1 MAFITEVKPN
11 SSFPS
16 KKKPKEDLL
25 GQIIRK
31 DYVKLQSVVK
41 SFSQKV
47 DVLVDKQRA
56 EYMHAYEHHMI
67 DVQRE
72 LHNLR
77 EKATA
82 IANDTTR
89 EEKIKKLDS
98 DQKWFRNE
106 AMRLDVDTNVY
117 RKKMRDIK
125 VLIQST
131 ERERDWL
138 LEKLRTAKA
147 QYKIYKYE
155 RSILVENG
163 FLDEGRSTTSN
174 DSSYTLELRC
184 NNGVSR
190 SLNKNVD
197 WRGQME
203 KELVVSRNNK
213 KANRSTAGVL
223 LSPIRDAAGGGGGS
237 NSEPLQ
243 QGTTEEKMVLGELVA
258 ARAKQDGI
266 KDFVAECSNNSCYGT
281 WSQQS
286 RRPTENVLQDCVHHL
301 DSSADSEENRRKL
314 ISELCLIPEVYFAL
328 AELLSGKPA
337 AVERRNIADVDD
349 SNFDECI
356 FASAGQKKPDGAG
369 DGVGSQEDNPLDLAS
384 DVVDY
389 FERTSKIRKEQQA
402 EKKRRV

>member
-1 MAFITEVKPN
+1 MAFITEVKQNLIPL
-11 SSFPS
+11 
-16 KKKPKEDLL
+16 KKKTKEDLL
-25 GQIIRK
+25 GPIIRK
-31 DYVKLQSVVK
+31 DYSKLQSVVK
-41 SFSQKV
+41 NFSQKV

-89 EEKIKKLDS
+89 EEKIKKLDY

-163 FLDEGRSTTSN
+163 YLDEGRSTTSN

-190 SLNKNVD
+190 SLNKTVD
-197 WRGQME
+197 WRGQIE
-203 KELVVSRNNK
+203 KDLLFSRSK
-213 KANRSTAGVL
+213 KKSKPSSSGLL
-223 LSPIRDAAGGGGGS
+223 LSPIKDSGGFI
-237 NSEPLQ
+237 SEPPPL
-243 QGTTEEKMVLGELVA
+243 GTTEEKIVLGELVA

-266 KDFVAECSNNSCYGT
+266 RDFVAECSNNACYGM

-286 RRPTENVLQDCVHHL
+286 RRPMEAILDDCL
-301 DSSADSEENRRKL
+301 RLIGDINNRNTDSERKL
-314 ISELCLIPEVYFAL
+314 FAELCLIPEVYFVL
-328 AELLSGKPA
+328 SDMLSGKSSSLVKLEKDA
-337 AVERRNIADVDD
+337 NESIIDCGFSTAGHRNF
-349 SNFDECI
+349 SEKWGT
-356 FASAGQKKPDGAG
+356 S
-369 DGVGSQEDNPLDLAS
+369 SQENSLELAN
-384 DVVDY
+384 DVIDY
-389 FERTSKIRKEQQA
+389 IERASKIRKEKEA
-402 EKKRRV
+402 NRIHNI